1 MQTSKY
7 LLATERDAEW
17 GLTIS
22 TVGREEIAP
31 GEEYP
36 TKGHAD
42 GYYFDLQ
49 KEEPSMNTN
58 CFTSQK
64 VKECSV
70 LPISRKQRSRLET
83 SSCSFP
89 VNGIAIIHQAPRLEK
104 LLDRLQGQEHRRPRE
119 SRVSFS

>member
-22 TVGREEIAP
+22 TVGREEIVP

-42 GYYFDLQ
+42 GYYFDIKKGRTFDENQLLYQ
-49 KEEPSMNTN
+49 PEGEGVFRSAH
-58 CFTSQK
+58 
-64 VKECSV
+64 
-70 LPISRKQRSRLET
+70 LPETKIKLET

-89 VNGIAIIHQAPRLEK
+89 VNGTAIIHRAQRDGRATGS
-104 LLDRLQGQEHRRPRE
+104 DSRE
-119 SRVSFS
+119 RISTTV

>member
-49 KEEPSMNTN
+49 KEEPSMNTS
-58 CFTSQK
+58 FSTSRK
-64 VKECSV
+64 AKECSV
-70 LPISRKQRSRLET
+70 LLIFRKQRSRLET

-89 VNGIAIIHQAPRLEK
+89 ANGIPTIH
-104 LLDRLQGQEHRRPRE
+104 
-119 SRVSFS
+119 

>member
-31 GEEYP
+31 GEAYP

-49 KEEPSMNTN
+49 KGRILDEYQLL
-58 CFTSQK
+58 TSQK

-89 VNGIAIIHQAPRLEK
+89 VNGIAIIHQAPRVGK
-104 LLDRLQGQEHRRPRE
+104 AIGSA
-119 SRVSFS
+119 SRARTSTTA